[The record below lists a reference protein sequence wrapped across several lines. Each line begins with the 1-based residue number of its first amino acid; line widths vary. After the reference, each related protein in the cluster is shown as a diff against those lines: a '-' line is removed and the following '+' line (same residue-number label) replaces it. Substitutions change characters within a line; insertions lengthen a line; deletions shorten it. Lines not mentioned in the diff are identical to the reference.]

1 MKGIAIIA
9 YFIDLTGTF
18 FGQVGYLL
26 MKQALLKAEDYAIKN
41 PEKKVRSPYLSYRYL
56 SGFILLG
63 LSSMIHGAVL
73 PFADLV
79 LLSTITAAGI
89 VFSTLLSVK
98 FLKEK
103 FICKYDLPSFTLIII
118 GCTIIVALSNQEE
131 TEYSPERIKKLLKS
145 TQYVVFIIVYFTL
158 AISTA
163 FIWNWVMT
171 HVIRFNQKSNDW
183 MVALLKKETGQ

>member
-1 MKGIAIIA
+1 MK
-9 YFIDLTGTF
+9 
-18 FGQVGYLL
+18 
-26 MKQALLKAEDYAIKN
+26 KALLRAEKQQNSIKSGGFTFKN
-41 PEKKVRSPYLSYRYL
+41 CKQLPYMTWRYIL
-56 SGFILLG
+56 GFVLLTISGL
-63 LSSMIHGAVL
+63 IHSAVL

-79 LLSTITAAGI
+79 LLSTMTAYGI
-89 VFSTLLSVK
+89 LFSTILSIR

-183 MVALLKKETGQ
+183 MVALLKKDTGQ

>member
-1 MKGIAIIA
+1 MKGTAIIA
-9 YFIDLTGTF
+9 YFVDLTGTF

-26 MKQALLKAEDYAIKN
+26 MKQALLKAEDDAIKD
-41 PEKKVRSPYLSYRYL
+41 PKKKVRSPYLSFRYL
-56 SGFILLG
+56 FGFILLG
-63 LSSMIHGAVL
+63 LSAIIHGAVM

-89 VFSTLLSVK
+89 VFSTLLSIK

-131 TEYSPERIKKLLKS
+131 TEYPPERIK
-145 TQYVVFIIVYFTL
+145 
-158 AISTA
+158 
-163 FIWNWVMT
+163 
-171 HVIRFNQKSNDW
+171 
-183 MVALLKKETGQ
+183 